1 MPALLEISA
10 LAKRFGGVAA
20 LAGVSLSIDD
30 GEIVGII
37 GPNGSGKTTLLNVVT
52 GHLKP
57 SGGDVVWR
65 GSRITRKPP
74 HAVAKLGIGRTF
86 QQATAFPAL
95 SVRENLA
102 IALQHSRR
110 SYSGGLAFASAEE
123 VAAFVGLQEEIDQ
136 RAAGL
141 PFGLL
146 RRLGVGLALAG
157 RPLLVML
164 DEPAAGLND
173 RETSDLRGLLAR
185 CRDAGITIAVVDHD
199 MNLMMALCDRLV
211 VLDFGEKVAE
221 GTPEEIRSNEQVLA
235 VYLGAPVDTAS

>member
-1 MPALLEISA
+1 MPALLEVSA
-10 LAKRFGGVAA
+10 LAKRFGGVTA
-20 LAGVSLSIDD
+20 LDGVSFEIGS

-52 GHLKP
+52 GHLRP
-57 SGGDVVWR
+57 SGGEVVWR
-65 GSRITRKPP
+65 GTGITGTAP
-74 HAVAKLGIGRTF
+74 HRVAKLGIGRTF

-102 IALQHSRR
+102 IALQHARR
-110 SYSGGLAFASAEE
+110 ADGGGLGFSSPAE
-123 VAAFVGLQEEIDQ
+123 VADFVGLSEVVDQ
-136 RAAGL
+136 RASGL

-157 RPLLVML
+157 RPLLIML

-173 RETSDLRGLLAR
+173 RETEDLRDLLLR
-185 CRDAGITIAVVDHD
+185 CRGAGTTIAIVDHD

-211 VLDFGEKVAE
+211 VLDFGQKVAE
-221 GTPEEIRSNEQVLA
+221 GTPEDIRNDEQVLA
-235 VYLGAPVDTAS
+235 VYLGAPVDTAT

>member
-20 LAGVSLSIDD
+20 LSGVSLQIEA

-57 SGGDVVWR
+57 SGGEVIWR
-65 GSRITRKPP
+65 GSRITGKPP
-74 HAVAKLGIGRTF
+74 HSVAKLGIGRTF

-95 SVRENLA
+95 SVRENLT
-102 IALQHSRR
+102 IALQHARR
-110 SYSGGLAFASAEE
+110 GDDGGPGFGSAAE
-123 VAAFVGLQEEIDQ
+123 VAEFVDLSDVIDQ
-136 RAAGL
+136 RASGL

-157 RPLLVML
+157 RPALIML

-173 RETSDLRGLLAR
+173 METSDLRGLLLR
-185 CRDAGITIAVVDHD
+185 CRDAGMTIAIVDHD
-199 MNLMMALCDRLV
+199 MNLMMALCDRLI
-211 VLDFGEKVAE
+211 VLDFGEKVVE
-221 GTPEEIRSNEQVLA
+221 GTPAEIRNNEQVLA
-235 VYLGAPVDTAS
+235 VYLGAPVDAAS